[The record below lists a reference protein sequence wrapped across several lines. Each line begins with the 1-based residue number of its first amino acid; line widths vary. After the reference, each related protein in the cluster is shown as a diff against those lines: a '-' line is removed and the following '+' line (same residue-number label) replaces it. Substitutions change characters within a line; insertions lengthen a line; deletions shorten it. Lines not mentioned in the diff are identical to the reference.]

1 MEKQE
6 KIKKYCDEKRE
17 LTFTKN
23 AILQSKRFADKRDI
37 LSVILKEHKLYT
49 IAEIQKLLQ
58 EVAKKQMK

>member
-6 KIKKYCDEKRE
+6 KIKKYCDEKKE

-37 LSVILKEHKLYT
+37 LSAILKEHKLYT
-49 IAEIQKLLQ
+49 IVEIQKLLQ